1 MAKGIVA
8 GTSPVPIEVE
18 GGKTYYWCACGKS
31 ANQPFCDGSHKGSEF
46 APVAW
51 TAEETGRKFFCAC
64 KQTDGQPFCDGSH
77 ATAEAI
83 AEREQEAS
91 APVIEQR
98 ENGPIVV
105 KHLKK
110 LLDEDGN
117 EIEIREVVA
126 LCRCGGSK
134 NKPFCDGSHR
144 ENGFTSANGT
154 ENADGRVFSYEG
166 EQVTVHFNKLLCA
179 HAGECGRINSAVF
192 NVSQKPWVRPDEGTV
207 ESIREVIEACP
218 SGALRLEMK
227 GGEPIHLQ
235 EDESLIRV
243 QRNGSYHV
251 HNVEIGEPAKFAE
264 TATADK
270 YVLCRCGLS
279 KNKPFCDGT
288 HYDEKWRA
296 D

>member
-1 MAKGIVA
+1 MAKGMVA

-18 GGKTYYWCACGKS
+18 EGKTYYWCACGKS

-51 TAEETGRKFFCAC
+51 TAGESGRKFFCAC

-77 ATAEAI
+77 ATVEAV
-83 AEREQEAS
+83 AGRENEAS
-91 APVIEQR
+91 ATVIEQR
-98 ENGPIVV
+98 ENGPLVV

-110 LLDEDGN
+110 LLDDDGN
-117 EIEIREVVA
+117 EIEVREVVA

-144 ENGFTSANGT
+144 ENGFTSANET
-154 ENADGRVFSYEG
+154 ENPDGRVFSYEG
-166 EQVTVHFNKLLCA
+166 EKVTVYFNKLLCA
-179 HAGECGRINSAVF
+179 HAGECGRINRAVF
-192 NVSQKPWVRPDEGTV
+192 NVTQKPWVQPDEGTV
-207 ESIREVIEACP
+207 GSIREVIAACP
-218 SGALRLEMK
+218 SGALRMAEK
-227 GGEPIHLQ
+227 DGEPFHLSSA
-235 EDESLIRV
+235 DVWIRIA
-243 QRNGSYHV
+243 RNGPYWI
-251 HNVEIGEPAKFAE
+251 HNVETGEPVTFAE
-264 TATADK
+264 TATSEK